1 MKREGLSQYQVKG
14 VAQEMADE
22 TAAPCIIYR
31 QSSITGAKHFGVV
44 TNRHVVNWQRGAA
57 VGCVRPKE
65 VGDAI

>member
-1 MKREGLSQYQVKG
+1 MKREGLSRYQVKG

-44 TNRHVVNWQRGAA
+44 TERHAVDWQLGAA
-57 VGCVRPKE
+57 VDCIYPKE
-65 VGDAI
+65 A